1 VKKMR
6 PVKPPNRRGSP
17 EAIEKRRAAR
27 FFNDVLGGRSA
38 GQRLDG
44 RTQKR
49 RERLLRELET
59 GKARGTRDLKPLDV
73 LLRVQELLELGE
85 GVSALRKVV
94 KVKKTGLGEDI
105 PIAIT
110 RLHKAYNFRPE
121 VYRFVGIGED
131 VLKEVG
137 VIAEKRPRGD
147 ARAAAPKRPPRPRA
161 EPRAAKPARV

>member
-1 VKKMR
+1 MKKPR
-6 PVKPPNRRGSP
+6 STKTQNRRGSP

-27 FFNDVLGGRSA
+27 FFNDVLGGRAA

-49 RERLLRELET
+49 RQRLLRELET

-85 GVSALRKVV
+85 GVSTLRKVV
-94 KVKKTGLGEDI
+94 KVKKIGLGDDV
-105 PIAIT
+105 PLAIS

-131 VLKEVG
+131 MLKEVG
-137 VIAEKRPRGD
+137 VTSLDRKKRQKAG
-147 ARAAAPKRPPRPRA
+147 
-161 EPRAAKPARV
+161 RV

>member
-1 VKKMR
+1 MR
-6 PVKPPNRRGSP
+6 KPRAPKAQNRRGSP

-38 GQRLDG
+38 GPRLDG

-94 KVKKTGLGEDI
+94 KVKKVGLGDDL
-105 PIAIT
+105 PLAIQ
-110 RLHKAYNFRPE
+110 RLHRAYHFRPE
-121 VYRFVGIGED
+121 VYRFVGIGD
-131 VLKEVG
+131 DLLKDVG
-137 VIAEKRPRGD
+137 VLDQAKKR
-147 ARAAAPKRPPRPRA
+147 AKAAARTA
-161 EPRAAKPARV
+161 

>member
-1 VKKMR
+1 VKKAR
-6 PVKPPNRRGSP
+6 APKVQNRRGSP

-27 FFNDVLGGRSA
+27 FFNDVLGGRGAAS
-38 GQRLDG
+38 QRLDG

-49 RERLLRELET
+49 RQRLLKELET

-94 KVKKTGLGEDI
+94 KVKKVGLGDDV
-105 PIAIT
+105 PLAIS

-121 VYRFVGIGED
+121 VYRFVGIGDEL
-131 VLKEVG
+131 LKEVG
-137 VIAEKRPRGD
+137 VVAAGEKK
-147 ARAAAPKRPPRPRA
+147 KRS
-161 EPRAAKPARV
+161 KPARV

>member
-1 VKKMR
+1 MQ
-6 PVKPPNRRGSP
+6 NRRGSP

-27 FFNDVLGGRSA
+27 FFNDVLGGRGAAS
-38 GQRLDG
+38 QRLDG

-49 RERLLRELET
+49 RQRLLKELET

-94 KVKKTGLGEDI
+94 KVKKVGLGDDV
-105 PIAIT
+105 PLAIE

-121 VYRFVGIGED
+121 VYRFVGIGDEL
-131 VLKEVG
+131 LKEVG
-137 VIAEKRPRGD
+137 VVAGADKRKNLVKK
-147 ARAAAPKRPPRPRA
+147 AR
-161 EPRAAKPARV
+161 

>member
-1 VKKMR
+1 MKKAR
-6 PVKPPNRRGSP
+6 APKVQNRRGSP

-27 FFNDVLGGRSA
+27 FFNDVLGGRGAAS
-38 GQRLDG
+38 QRLDG

-49 RERLLRELET
+49 RQRLLKELET

-94 KVKKTGLGEDI
+94 KVKKVGLGDDV
-105 PIAIT
+105 PLAIS

-121 VYRFVGIGED
+121 VYRFVGIGDEL
-131 VLKEVG
+131 LKEVG
-137 VIAEKRPRGD
+137 VVAAGEKK
-147 ARAAAPKRPPRPRA
+147 KRS
-161 EPRAAKPARV
+161 KPARV

>member
-1 VKKMR
+1 MKKQR
-6 PVKPPNRRGSP
+6 SQKPPNRRGSP

-27 FFNDVLGGRSA
+27 FFNDVLGGRSSA
-38 GQRLDG
+38 MSRLDG

-49 RERLLRELET
+49 RQRLLKELET

-94 KVKKTGLGEDI
+94 KVKKVGIGEDV
-105 PIAIT
+105 PTAIT

-131 VLKEVG
+131 LLREVG
-137 VIAEKRPRGD
+137 VIPRKR
-147 ARAAAPKRPPRPRA
+147 A
-161 EPRAAKPARV
+161 

>member
-1 VKKMR
+1 MKKQR
-6 PVKPPNRRGSP
+6 TAKPQNRRGSP

-27 FFNDVLGGRSA
+27 FFNDVLGGRSSA
-38 GQRLDG
+38 INRLDG

-49 RERLLRELET
+49 RQRLLKELET

-85 GVSALRKVV
+85 GVSALRKLV
-94 KVKKTGLGEDI
+94 KIKKVGLGEDL
-105 PIAIT
+105 PVAIT

-131 VLKEVG
+131 LLREVG
-137 VIAEKRPRGD
+137 VIPRREKR
-147 ARAAAPKRPPRPRA
+147 
-161 EPRAAKPARV
+161 V

>member
-1 VKKMR
+1 VR
-6 PVKPPNRRGSP
+6 KPRAAKAQNRRGSP

-27 FFNDVLGGRSA
+27 FFNDVLGGRST

-94 KVKKTGLGEDI
+94 KVKKVGFGDDVPL
-105 PIAIT
+105 AIQ

-121 VYRFVGIGED
+121 VYRFVGIGDD
-131 VLKEVG
+131 VLKDVG
-137 VIAEKRPRGD
+137 VLEQSRKRGKPL
-147 ARAAAPKRPPRPRA
+147 RA
-161 EPRAAKPARV
+161 

>member
-1 VKKMR
+1 MQ
-6 PVKPPNRRGSP
+6 NRRGSP

-27 FFNDVLGGRSA
+27 FFNDVLGGRGAAS
-38 GQRLDG
+38 QRLDG

-49 RERLLRELET
+49 RQRLLKELET

-73 LLRVQELLELGE
+73 LLRVQELLDLGE

-94 KVKKTGLGEDI
+94 KVKKVGLGDDI
-105 PIAIT
+105 PLAVQ

-131 VLKEVG
+131 LLKEVG
-137 VIAEKRPRGD
+137 VVGSAEKRKNLVKK
-147 ARAAAPKRPPRPRA
+147 AR
-161 EPRAAKPARV
+161 